1 MSMRKHGWRCPT
13 CNRKPTQK
21 VVCENCGYDRLAPA
35 IERWKKLGLRREA
48 DRLESEI
55 TEGR

>member
-13 CNRKPTQK
+13 CNRKPTQR
-21 VVCENCGYDRLAPA
+21 VACENCGYDRLSPA

-48 DRLESEI
+48 DRLE
-55 TEGR
+55 GQL